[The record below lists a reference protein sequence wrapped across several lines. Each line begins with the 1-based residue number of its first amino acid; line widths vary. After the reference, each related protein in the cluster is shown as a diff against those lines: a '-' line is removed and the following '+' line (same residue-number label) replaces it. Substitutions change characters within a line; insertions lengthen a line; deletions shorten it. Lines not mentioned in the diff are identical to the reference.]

1 MMKKNKNKKRTNKI
15 ILFIKALA
23 RLIDKKII
31 NPITKFILILSEK
44 MGSRTDKFERWLVR
58 KNTLI
63 FISLV
68 LAIVAFIIV
77 DNKSIVLVDSYAE
90 VLHEQKVEA
99 IYNTETYVVEGLPET
114 ADVTLIG
121 RKVDMYLAKQ
131 LSKGTVSV
139 DISNL
144 ESGTHKVSLNYESV
158 VDSLDYN
165 VSPSTVTII
174 IYPKVSSTKN
184 ATIDII
190 NKETLNTKLSISN
203 VSIDQEEIIIKGAEH
218 TIKEVATVRAL
229 VDISKLVDPEVG
241 VTTLEN
247 VPLIAYDTNGKTVDV
262 EMVPS
267 KVNATINI
275 DSPNKEVP
283 IKVVPTGEVQFG
295 KAISS
300 IASTESKVIIYGSE
314 DTLSKIEYLPI
325 EIDVSN
331 LSSNK
336 VYNVSLTAPQGV
348 RDLSVKN
355 TKVTVTLGEETTK
368 EIKDVMIE
376 TTNLDPNYKAAA
388 IGSSSIKTTVIVKGT
403 KEVLDTIDET
413 KIKAIVDLSGYKE
426 GDHEVTITVT
436 GDDVKATYTAKTT
449 KIKIRISKKW
459 WLKKIYGEVEMMNYH
474 LFFMYYYRVN
484 NNKLYSLIIK

>member
-1 MMKKNKNKKRTNKI
+1 MNNKKNKNKKRIRKPFMFIRAI
-15 ILFIKALA
+15 I

-31 NPITKFILILSEK
+31 TPITKFILLISEK
-44 MGSRTDKFERWLVR
+44 MGRRTDKFERWLVK

-68 LAIVAFIIV
+68 LAIITFIAV
-77 DNKSIVLVDSYAE
+77 DNKSLVLIDSYAE
-90 VLHEQKVEA
+90 VLHDQKVEA

-121 RKVDMYLAKQ
+121 RKIDMYLAKQ

-144 ESGTHKVSLNYESV
+144 EAGTHKVALNYESSV
-158 VDSLDYN
+158 NSVNYN
-165 VSPSTVTII
+165 VSPSNVTII
-174 IYPKVSSTKN
+174 IYPKVSSTKV
-184 ATIDII
+184 ATIDTI
-190 NKETLNTKLSISN
+190 NKEKLDSKLSISN
-203 VSIDQEEIIIKGAEH
+203 VTIDQQEIIIKGAEH

-241 VTTLEN
+241 VMNLEN
-247 VPLIAYDTNGKTVDV
+247 VPLIAYDNNGRTVDV

-267 KVNATINI
+267 KVNATISI
-275 DSPNKEVP
+275 DSPHKEVP
-283 IKVVPTGEVQFG
+283 IKIIPTGEVQFG

-300 IASTESKVIIYGSE
+300 ITSSETKVTVYGSE
-314 DTLSKIEYLPI
+314 DSINKIEYFPI
-325 EIDVSN
+325 EVDVTN

-336 VYNVSLTAPQGV
+336 VFNVALSVPQGV

-355 TKVTVTLGEETTK
+355 TRVSVTLGEEKTK
-368 EIKDVMIE
+368 EVKDVMIE
-376 TTNLDPNYKAAA
+376 TINLDTNYKAAA
-388 IGSSSIKTTVIVKGT
+388 IGVGASSIKTSVIVKGT
-403 KEVLDTIDET
+403 QEVLDTIDES

-436 GDDVKATYTAKTT
+436 GDDVKATYTPKTT
-449 KIKIRISKKW
+449 KIKIRISKK
-459 WLKKIYGEVEMMNYH
+459 
-474 LFFMYYYRVN
+474 
-484 NNKLYSLIIK
+484 

>member
-1 MMKKNKNKKRTNKI
+1 MKKNKTKKKTRKI
-15 ILFIKALA
+15 VMFIKAIA

-31 NPITKFILILSEK
+31 TPITKFILLLSEK
-44 MGSRTDKFERWLVR
+44 MGNRTDKFERWLVK

-68 LAIVAFIIV
+68 FAIVAFIVV

-90 VLHEQKVEA
+90 VLHDQKVEA

-121 RKVDMYLAKQ
+121 KKNEMYLAKQ

-144 ESGTHKVSLNYESV
+144 EAGTHKVSLNYESALN
-158 VDSLDYN
+158 SLNYN

-174 IYPKVSSTKN
+174 IYPKVSSTRT
-184 ATIDII
+184 ATIDTI
-190 NKETLNTKLSISN
+190 NKEKIDSKLSISN

-241 VTTLEN
+241 VMTLEN

-267 KVNATINI
+267 KVTATINI
-275 DSPNKEVP
+275 DSPSKEVP
-283 IKVVPTGEVQFG
+283 IKVIPVGEVQFG

-300 IASTESKVIIYGSE
+300 ITSTETKVKVYGSE
-314 DTLSKIEYLPI
+314 DALAKIEYLPV
-325 EIDVSN
+325 EVEVTN

-336 VYNVSLTAPQGV
+336 VFNVSLTTPQGI
-348 RDLSVKN
+348 RELSVKN
-355 TKVTVTLGEETTK
+355 TKVSVTLGEETTK
-368 EIKDVMIE
+368 EIKDIRIE
-376 TTNLDPNYKAAA
+376 TTNLDHNYKAAA
-388 IGSSSIKTTVIVKGT
+388 IGESSIKTTVIVKGT
-403 KEVLDTIDET
+403 KEVLREIDES
-413 KIKAIVDLSGYKE
+413 KIKAIVDLSGYNKE

-436 GDDVKATYTAKTT
+436 GDDVKATYTPKTT
-449 KIKIRISKKW
+449 KIKIRITKK
-459 WLKKIYGEVEMMNYH
+459 
-474 LFFMYYYRVN
+474 
-484 NNKLYSLIIK
+484 

>member
-1 MMKKNKNKKRTNKI
+1 MKKNKNKKRTNKI

-139 DISNL
+139 DLSNL
-144 ESGTHKVSLNYESV
+144 EYGTHKVSLNYESV

-275 DSPNKEVP
+275 DSPSKEVP

-459 WLKKIYGEVEMMNYH
+459 WLKKI
-474 LFFMYYYRVN
+474 
-484 NNKLYSLIIK
+484 